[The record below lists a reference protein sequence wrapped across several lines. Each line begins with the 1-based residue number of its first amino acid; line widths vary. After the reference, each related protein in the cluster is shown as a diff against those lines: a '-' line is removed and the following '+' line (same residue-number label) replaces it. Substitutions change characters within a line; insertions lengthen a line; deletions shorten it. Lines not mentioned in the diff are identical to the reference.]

1 MFDFKAF
8 ISSSKRIFVVSKK
21 PTGPEFNTM
30 AKITGLGIVLIGLI
44 GFIVMLLFKILGLG
58 I

>member
-1 MFDFKAF
+1 MFDLNTF

-30 AKITGLGIVLIGLI
+30 AKITGLGIVLIGII
-44 GFIVMLLFKILGLG
+44 GFMVMLFFKVLG
-58 I
+58 IGI